1 MKKTIKA
8 IVCLAMVVA
17 LCASFAGCAKIGYV
31 TNGTIKAINEVKSG
45 EWQNGGADAA
55 DPAAAAN
62 AEGDPVVLEAE
73 FTEGTYGGKEFK
85 TVDDVVAY
93 YVEVFNYN
101 RTLTAPYKEAGAA
114 KTYYKLLG
122 DEDLQVKN
130 ILVEGKKSTVLE
142 KLVPSIMGKLFS
154 GTPKSLP
161 PAANRDPQYD
171 DREDGPNGSKLT
183 QRESHLTAEDVL
195 ACNVKDNG
203 DGTITIQIQP
213 KAAELAMPDQ
223 DSQGRFFNVLGDITK
238 TVADVGVTFTEGDA
252 NSNVKCI
259 YKGGYGEVTVDT
271 KTNEVTKAYYI
282 MKTHLDVTH
291 ANIAVLKDKN
301 ASIDIEYTNTF
312 PATDEFLKTSKD
324 ITRG

>member
-1 MKKTIKA
+1 
-8 IVCLAMVVA
+8 MVVA

-85 TVDDVVAY
+85 TVDDVVKY

-101 RTLTAPYKEAGAA
+101 KTLTAPYKENGES

-122 DEDLQVKN
+122 DEELK
-130 ILVEGKKSTVLE
+130 IASLLVDGKENATIN
-142 KLVPSIMGKLFS
+142 KLVPSIMGSLFS
-154 GTPKSLP
+154 GSPKGLP

-171 DREDGPNGSKLT
+171 QRDDGPNGSKLS
-183 QRESHLTAEDVL
+183 QLESHLTADDVL
-195 ACNVKDNG
+195 DCNVKDNG
-203 DGTITIQIQP
+203 DGTIDITIQP
-213 KAAELAMPDQ
+213 KAAELSKADQ
-223 DSQGRFFNVLGDITK
+223 DSQGRFFNVLGDITS
-238 TVADVGVTFTEGDA
+238 TVAQISVLSFSQGDA
-252 NSNVKCI
+252 NDNVKVT
-259 YKGGYGEVTVDT
+259 YKGGYGTVTVDT

-291 ANIAVLKDKN
+291 ANITIIKDKS
-301 ASIDIEYTNTF
+301 ATMDLEYTNTF
-312 PATDEFLKTSKD
+312 PASDQFLKDSKG
-324 ITRG
+324 ITKG